1 MNRKSLFT
9 KPHPALLL
17 LMMLIALGGY
27 AQNHI
32 CFVVDSV
39 GYCNDTYSGL
49 NTAAVDLQNKVP
61 VDLLVFPDSVDGPA
75 RHSFIEGHIYR
86 WNVIAVAPYHA
97 KEALADN
104 ATVILPKNCA
114 GVYRFTDSKVGTII
128 FNDKLNS
135 IGEMAFERCYQLK
148 SLYIPASVTRIN
160 SRAFSQCSGI
170 EKVVWKPG
178 SRLASI
184 SDMAFANTNISEII
198 LPDNCKTIGAWAF
211 QVTPMC
217 KVVLPRYFEK
227 ISSSAFL
234 STADT
239 LHVYVQNCLASTK
252 TISAGSSSSSF
263 SARKKVIIHIPV
275 GTLRAFQQVPTW
287 ASYQLEEDEAMGCEH
302 LIDVTVQR
310 PDSGT
315 VDIAGAT
322 QLRPGLWTTND
333 GKDITIKCKPVDG
346 NEVFYCAVDGVD
358 VTDQFNS
365 NWELTIPAVD
375 HDIEVYIGFAR
386 VKTYVPLVLKQDV
399 DNNVTV
405 LVYNKEPLKLNFK
418 PDPGWWIHSI
428 TINGKDITKKLD
440 GYGDVTIRKVNGEII
455 VGSHGLN
462 ATNIGQEEDDDDNTP
477 FTAYIAFE
485 KQNDAINSVLD
496 DQGMKVY
503 GHKGGLRIMQASEG
517 SSINIYDTAGH
528 LLISTVSDGSA
539 LDFDLPSGIYIIT
552 GDGKTVKI
560 AI

>member
-39 GYCNDTYSGL
+39 GYCNDTFRGF
-49 NTAAVDLQNKVP
+49 NTAAVDLQFKTP
-61 VDLLVFPDSVDGPA
+61 VDELIFPDSVVGPTL
-75 RHSFIEGHIYR
+75 HGYVEGHNYKWR
-86 WNVIAVAPYHA
+86 VVSVMPYHA
-97 KEALADN
+97 TGALADN
-104 ATVILPKNCA
+104 ATVTLPQFCERVTNFKD
-114 GVYRFTDSKVGTII
+114 TKVGTIN
-128 FNDKLNS
+128 FNANLKT
-135 IGEMAFERCYQLK
+135 IGDMAFARCTMLK
-148 SLYIPASVTRIN
+148 SLYIPASVSNIN
-160 SRAFSQCSGI
+160 TSAFYECSGI
-170 EKVVWKPG
+170 EKVEWEAG
-178 SRLASI
+178 SQLTRISQLAFGNTSI
-184 SDMAFANTNISEII
+184 SEVT
-198 LPDNCKTIGAWAF
+198 LPDNCKTIDGWAF
-211 QVTPMC
+211 QVTPMR
-217 KVVLPRYFEK
+217 KVVLPRNFET
-227 ISSSAFL
+227 IYGNAFL

-239 LHVYVQNCLASTK
+239 LHVFVQNCLASTK
-252 TISAGSSSSSF
+252 TVYGGSSSSSF

-302 LIDVTVQR
+302 LIDVTIQR

-315 VDIAGAT
+315 VDIVGAT
-322 QLRPGLWTTND
+322 QLRPGLWTTSDRN
-333 GKDITIKCKPVDG
+333 DITIKCKPIAG
-346 NEVFYCAVDGVD
+346 NEVFYCTVDGVD

-365 NWELTIPAVD
+365 DWELTIPAVD

-405 LVYNKEPLKLNFK
+405 LVYNKEPLKLNFT

-462 ATNIGQEEDDDDNTP
+462 ATNIGQEEDDDNTP

>member
-39 GYCNDTYSGL
+39 GYCNDTFRGF
-49 NTAAVDLQNKVP
+49 NTAAVDLQFKTP
-61 VDLLVFPDSVDGPA
+61 VDELIFPDSVVGPTL
-75 RHSFIEGHIYR
+75 HGYVEGHNYKWR
-86 WNVIAVAPYHA
+86 VVSVMPYHA
-97 KEALADN
+97 TGALADN
-104 ATVILPKNCA
+104 ATVTLPQFCERVTNFKD
-114 GVYRFTDSKVGTII
+114 TKVGTIN
-128 FNDKLNS
+128 FNANLKT
-135 IGEMAFERCYQLK
+135 IGDMAFARCTMLK
-148 SLYIPASVTRIN
+148 SLYIPASVSNIN
-160 SRAFSQCSGI
+160 TSAFYECSGI
-170 EKVVWKPG
+170 EKVEWEAG
-178 SRLASI
+178 SQLTRISQLAFGNTSI
-184 SDMAFANTNISEII
+184 SEVT
-198 LPDNCKTIGAWAF
+198 LPDNCKTIDGWAF
-211 QVTPMC
+211 QVTPMR
-217 KVVLPRYFEK
+217 KVVLPRNFET
-227 ISSSAFL
+227 IYGNAFL

-252 TISAGSSSSSF
+252 TVYGGSSSSSF

-315 VDIAGAT
+315 VDIVGAT
-322 QLRPGLWTTND
+322 QLRPGLWTTSDRN
-333 GKDITIKCKPVDG
+333 DITIKCKPIAG
-346 NEVFYCAVDGVD
+346 NEVFYCTVDGVD

-365 NWELTIPAVD
+365 DWELTIPAVD

-405 LVYNKEPLKLNFK
+405 LVYNKEPLKLNFT

-462 ATNIGQEEDDDDNTP
+462 ATNIGQEEDDDNTP

-528 LLISTVSDGSA
+528 LLISTVSDGST

>member
-39 GYCNDTYSGL
+39 CYCNDTFRGF
-49 NTAAVDLQNKVP
+49 NTAAVDLQFKTP
-61 VDLLVFPDSVDGPA
+61 VDELIFPDSVVGPTL
-75 RHSFIEGHIYR
+75 HGYVEGHNYKWR
-86 WNVIAVAPYHA
+86 VVSVMPYHA
-97 KEALADN
+97 TGALADN
-104 ATVILPKNCA
+104 ATVTLPQFCERVTNFKD
-114 GVYRFTDSKVGTII
+114 TKVGTIN
-128 FNDKLNS
+128 FNANLKT
-135 IGEMAFERCYQLK
+135 IGDMAFARCTMLK
-148 SLYIPASVTRIN
+148 SLYIPASVSNIN
-160 SRAFSQCSGI
+160 TSAFYECSGI
-170 EKVVWKPG
+170 EKVEWEAG
-178 SRLASI
+178 SQLTRISQLAFGNTSI
-184 SDMAFANTNISEII
+184 SEVT
-198 LPDNCKTIGAWAF
+198 LPDNCKTIDGWAF
-211 QVTPMC
+211 QVTPMR
-217 KVVLPRYFEK
+217 KVVLPRNFET
-227 ISSSAFL
+227 IYGNAFL

-252 TISAGSSSSSF
+252 TVYGGSSSSSF

-315 VDIAGAT
+315 VDIVGAT
-322 QLRPGLWTTND
+322 QLRPGLWTTSDKN
-333 GKDITIKCKPVDG
+333 DITIKCKPIAG
-346 NEVFYCAVDGVD
+346 NEVFYCTVDGVD

-365 NWELTIPAVD
+365 DWELTIPAVD

-462 ATNIGQEEDDDDNTP
+462 ATNIGQEEDDDNTP

-528 LLISTVSDGSA
+528 LLISTVSDGST

>member
-39 GYCNDTYSGL
+39 GYCNDTFRGF
-49 NTAAVDLQNKVP
+49 NTAAVDLQFKTP
-61 VDLLVFPDSVDGPA
+61 VDELIFPDSVVGPTL
-75 RHSFIEGHIYR
+75 HGYVEGHNYKWR
-86 WNVIAVAPYHA
+86 VVSVMPYHA
-97 KEALADN
+97 TGALADN
-104 ATVILPKNCA
+104 ATVTLPQFCERVTNFKD
-114 GVYRFTDSKVGTII
+114 TKVGTIN
-128 FNDKLNS
+128 FNANLKT
-135 IGEMAFERCYQLK
+135 IGDMAFARCTMLK
-148 SLYIPASVTRIN
+148 SLYIPASVSNIN
-160 SRAFSQCSGI
+160 TSAFYECSGI
-170 EKVVWKPG
+170 EKVEWEAG
-178 SRLASI
+178 SQLTRISQLAFGNTSI
-184 SDMAFANTNISEII
+184 SEVT
-198 LPDNCKTIGAWAF
+198 LPDNCKTIDGWAF
-211 QVTPMC
+211 QVTPMR
-217 KVVLPRYFEK
+217 KVVLPRNFET
-227 ISSSAFL
+227 IYGNAFL

-239 LHVYVQNCLASTK
+239 LHVFVQNCLASTK
-252 TISAGSSSSSF
+252 TVYGGSSSSSF

-315 VDIAGAT
+315 VDIVGAT
-322 QLRPGLWTTND
+322 QLRPGLWTTSDRN
-333 GKDITIKCKPVDG
+333 DITIKCKPIAV
-346 NEVFYCAVDGVD
+346 NEVFYCTVDGVD

-365 NWELTIPAVD
+365 DWELTIPAVD

-462 ATNIGQEEDDDDNTP
+462 ATNIGQEEDDDNTP

-539 LDFDLPSGIYIIT
+539 MDFDLPSGIYIIT

>member
-17 LMMLIALGGY
+17 LMMLIALSGY

-39 GYCNDTYSGL
+39 GYCNDTFRGF
-49 NTAAVDLQNKVP
+49 NTAAVDLQFKTP
-61 VDLLVFPDSVDGPA
+61 VDELIFPDSVVGPTL
-75 RHSFIEGHIYR
+75 HGYVEGHNYKWR
-86 WNVIAVAPYHA
+86 VVSVMPYHA
-97 KEALADN
+97 TGALADN
-104 ATVILPKNCA
+104 ATVTLPQFCERVTNFKD
-114 GVYRFTDSKVGTII
+114 TKVGTIN
-128 FNDKLNS
+128 FNANLKT
-135 IGEMAFERCYQLK
+135 IGEMAFERCTQLK
-148 SLYIPASVTRIN
+148 SLRIPASVTHI
-160 SRAFSQCSGI
+160 SARAFSQCTGI
-170 EKVVWKPG
+170 ESVEWEDG
-178 SRLASI
+178 SQLTRI
-184 SDMAFANTNISEII
+184 SQMAFGNTNISQIW
-198 LPDNCKTIGAWAF
+198 LPDDCKIIDSWAF
-211 QVTPMC
+211 QVTPMRQ
-217 KVVLPRYFEK
+217 VVLPRNFEK
-227 ISSSAFL
+227 IYGSAFI

-239 LHVYVQNCLASTK
+239 LHVYAQNCLASTK
-252 TISAGSSSSSF
+252 TITAGNSTPSF

-315 VDIAGAT
+315 VDIINAT
-322 QLRPGLWTTND
+322 QLRAGQWTTDD
-333 GKDITIKCKPVDG
+333 GNSVTIKCNPIAG
-346 NEVFYCAVDGVD
+346 NEVFYCMIDGVD
-358 VTDQFNS
+358 MSDQFNS
-365 NWELTIPAVD
+365 DWELTIPAVG
-375 HDIEVYIGFAR
+375 HDMEVYIGFAH
-386 VKTYVPLVLKQDV
+386 VKTYVPLVLKQGAGND
-399 DNNVTV
+399 VTV
-405 LVYNKEPLKLNFK
+405 LVYNKEPLKLNFT

-462 ATNIGQEEDDDDNTP
+462 ATNIGQEEDDDNTP

-517 SSINIYDTAGH
+517 SIINIYDTAGH
-528 LLISTVSDGSA
+528 LLISTVSDGST

>member
-39 GYCNDTYSGL
+39 GYCNDTFRGF
-49 NTAAVDLQNKVP
+49 NTAAVDLQFKTP
-61 VDLLVFPDSVDGPA
+61 VDELIFPDSVVGPTL
-75 RHSFIEGHIYR
+75 HGYVEGHNYKWR
-86 WNVIAVAPYHA
+86 VVSVMPYHA
-97 KEALADN
+97 TGALADN
-104 ATVILPKNCA
+104 ATVTLPQFCESVTNFKD
-114 GVYRFTDSKVGTII
+114 TKVGTIN
-128 FNDKLNS
+128 FNANLKT
-135 IGEMAFERCYQLK
+135 IGDMAFARCTMLK
-148 SLYIPASVTRIN
+148 SLYIPASVSNIN
-160 SRAFSQCSGI
+160 TSAFYECSGI
-170 EKVVWKPG
+170 EKVEWEAG
-178 SRLASI
+178 SQLTRISQLAFGNTSI
-184 SDMAFANTNISEII
+184 SEVT
-198 LPDNCKTIGAWAF
+198 LPDNCKTIDGWAF
-211 QVTPMC
+211 QVTPMR
-217 KVVLPRYFEK
+217 KVVLPRNFET
-227 ISSSAFL
+227 IYGNAFL

-252 TISAGSSSSSF
+252 TVYGGSSSSSF

-315 VDIAGAT
+315 VDIVGAT
-322 QLRPGLWTTND
+322 QLRPGLWTTSD
-333 GKDITIKCKPVDG
+333 GKDITIKCKPIAG
-346 NEVFYCAVDGVD
+346 NELFYCTVDGVD

-462 ATNIGQEEDDDDNTP
+462 ATNIGQEEDDDNTP

>member
-39 GYCNDTYSGL
+39 GYCNDTFRGF
-49 NTAAVDLQNKVP
+49 NTAAVDLQFKTP
-61 VDLLVFPDSVDGPA
+61 VDELIFPDSVVGPTL
-75 RHSFIEGHIYR
+75 HGYVEGHNYKWR
-86 WNVIAVAPYHA
+86 VVSVMPYHA
-97 KEALADN
+97 TGALADN
-104 ATVILPKNCA
+104 ATVTLPQFCERVTNFKD
-114 GVYRFTDSKVGTII
+114 TKVGTIN
-128 FNDKLNS
+128 FNANLKT
-135 IGEMAFERCYQLK
+135 IGDMAFARCTMLK
-148 SLYIPASVTRIN
+148 SLYIPASVSNIN
-160 SRAFSQCSGI
+160 TSAFYECSGI
-170 EKVVWKPG
+170 EKVEWEAG
-178 SRLASI
+178 SQLTRISQLAFGNTSI
-184 SDMAFANTNISEII
+184 SEVT
-198 LPDNCKTIGAWAF
+198 LPDNCKTIDGWAF
-211 QVTPMC
+211 QVTPMR
-217 KVVLPRYFEK
+217 KVVLPRNFET
-227 ISSSAFL
+227 IYGNAFL

-252 TISAGSSSSSF
+252 TVYGGSSSSSF

-315 VDIAGAT
+315 VDIVGAT
-322 QLRPGLWTTND
+322 QLRPGLWTTSDRN
-333 GKDITIKCKPVDG
+333 DITIKCKPIAG
-346 NEVFYCAVDGVD
+346 NEVFYCTVDGVD

-365 NWELTIPAVD
+365 DWELTIPAVD

-462 ATNIGQEEDDDDNTP
+462 ATNIGQEEDDDNTP

>member
-39 GYCNDTYSGL
+39 GYCNDTFRGF
-49 NTAAVDLQNKVP
+49 NTAAVDLQFKTP
-61 VDLLVFPDSVDGPA
+61 VDELVFPDSVVGPTL
-75 RHSFIEGHIYR
+75 HGYVEGHNYKWR
-86 WNVIAVAPYHA
+86 VVSVMPYHA
-97 KEALADN
+97 TGALADN
-104 ATVILPKNCA
+104 ATVTLPQFCERVTNFKD
-114 GVYRFTDSKVGTII
+114 TKVGTIN
-128 FNDKLNS
+128 FNANLKT
-135 IGEMAFERCYQLK
+135 IGDMAFARCTMLK
-148 SLYIPASVTRIN
+148 SLYIPASVSNIN
-160 SRAFSQCSGI
+160 TSAFYECSGI
-170 EKVVWKPG
+170 EKVEWETG
-178 SRLASI
+178 SQLTRISQLAFGNTSI
-184 SDMAFANTNISEII
+184 SEVT
-198 LPDNCKTIGAWAF
+198 LPDNCKTIDGWAF
-211 QVTPMC
+211 QVTPMR
-217 KVVLPRYFEK
+217 KVVLPRNFET
-227 ISSSAFL
+227 IYGNAFL

-239 LHVYVQNCLASTK
+239 LHVFVQNCLASTK
-252 TISAGSSSSSF
+252 TVYGGSSSSSF

-315 VDIAGAT
+315 VDIVGAT
-322 QLRPGLWTTND
+322 QLRPGLWTTSDRN
-333 GKDITIKCKPVDG
+333 DITIKCKPIAG
-346 NEVFYCAVDGVD
+346 NEVFYCTVDGVD

-365 NWELTIPAVD
+365 DWELTIPAVD

-386 VKTYVPLVLKQDV
+386 VKTYVPLVFKQDV

-462 ATNIGQEEDDDDNTP
+462 ATNIGQEEDDDNTP

-539 LDFDLPSGIYIIT
+539 MDFDLPSGIYIIT

>member
-39 GYCNDTYSGL
+39 GYCNDTFRGF
-49 NTAAVDLQNKVP
+49 NTAAVDLQFKTP
-61 VDLLVFPDSVDGPA
+61 VDELIFPDSVVGPTL
-75 RHSFIEGHIYR
+75 HGYVEGHNYKWR
-86 WNVIAVAPYHA
+86 VVSVMPYHA
-97 KEALADN
+97 TRALADN
-104 ATVILPKNCA
+104 ATVTLPQFCERVTNFKD
-114 GVYRFTDSKVGTII
+114 TKVGTIN
-128 FNDKLNS
+128 FNANLKT
-135 IGEMAFERCYQLK
+135 IGDMAFARCTMLK
-148 SLYIPASVTRIN
+148 SLYIPASVSNIN
-160 SRAFSQCSGI
+160 TSAFYECSGI
-170 EKVVWKPG
+170 EKVEWEAG
-178 SRLASI
+178 SQLTRISQLAFGNTSI
-184 SDMAFANTNISEII
+184 SEVT
-198 LPDNCKTIGAWAF
+198 LPDNCKTIDGWAF
-211 QVTPMC
+211 QVTPMR
-217 KVVLPRYFEK
+217 KVVLPRNFET
-227 ISSSAFL
+227 IYGNAFL

-239 LHVYVQNCLASTK
+239 LHVFVQNCLASTK
-252 TISAGSSSSSF
+252 TVYGGSSSSSF

-275 GTLRAFQQVPTW
+275 GTIRAFQQVPTW

-302 LIDVTVQR
+302 LIDVTIQR

-315 VDIAGAT
+315 VDIVGAT
-322 QLRPGLWTTND
+322 QLRPGLWTTSDRN
-333 GKDITIKCKPVDG
+333 DITIKCKPIAG
-346 NEVFYCAVDGVD
+346 NEVFYCTVDGVD

-462 ATNIGQEEDDDDNTP
+462 ATNIGQEEDDDNTP

>member
-1 MNRKSLFT
+1 MKKIPFLSS
-9 KPHPALLL
+9 PHPATWL
-17 LMMLIALGGY
+17 LMLLMGLCCH

-39 GYCNDTYSGL
+39 GYCNDTFRGF
-49 NTAAVDLQNKVP
+49 NTAAVDLQFKTP
-61 VDLLVFPDSVDGPA
+61 VDELIFPDSVVGPTL
-75 RHSFIEGHIYR
+75 HGYVEGHNYKWR
-86 WNVIAVAPYHA
+86 VVSVMPYHA
-97 KEALADN
+97 TGALADN
-104 ATVILPKNCA
+104 ATVTLPQFCERVTNFKD
-114 GVYRFTDSKVGTII
+114 TKVGTIN
-128 FNDKLNS
+128 FNANLKT
-135 IGEMAFERCYQLK
+135 IGDMAFARCTMLK
-148 SLYIPASVTRIN
+148 SLYIPASVSNIN
-160 SRAFSQCSGI
+160 TSAFYECSGI
-170 EKVVWKPG
+170 EKVEWEAG
-178 SRLASI
+178 SQLTRISQLAFGNTSI
-184 SDMAFANTNISEII
+184 SEVT
-198 LPDNCKTIGAWAF
+198 LPDNCKTIDGWAF
-211 QVTPMC
+211 QVTPMR
-217 KVVLPRYFEK
+217 KVVLPRNFET
-227 ISSSAFL
+227 IYGNAFL

-252 TISAGSSSSSF
+252 TVYGGSSTSSF

-302 LIDVTVQR
+302 LIDVTIQR

-315 VDIAGAT
+315 VDIVGAT
-322 QLRPGLWTTND
+322 QLRPGLWTTSDRN
-333 GKDITIKCKPVDG
+333 DITIKCKPIAG
-346 NEVFYCAVDGVD
+346 NEVFYCTVDGVD

-365 NWELTIPAVD
+365 DWELTIPAVD

-462 ATNIGQEEDDDDNTP
+462 ATNIGQEEDDDNTP

-539 LDFDLPSGIYIIT
+539 MDFDLPSGIYIIT

>member
-39 GYCNDTYSGL
+39 GYCNDTFRGF
-49 NTAAVDLQNKVP
+49 NTAAVDLQFKTP
-61 VDLLVFPDSVDGPA
+61 VDELIFPDSVVGPTL
-75 RHSFIEGHIYR
+75 HGYVEGHNYKWR
-86 WNVIAVAPYHA
+86 VVSVMPYHA
-97 KEALADN
+97 TGALADN
-104 ATVILPKNCA
+104 ATVTLPQFCERVTNFKD
-114 GVYRFTDSKVGTII
+114 TKVGTIN
-128 FNDKLNS
+128 FNANLKT
-135 IGEMAFERCYQLK
+135 IGDMAFARCTMLK
-148 SLYIPASVTRIN
+148 SLYIPASVSNIN
-160 SRAFSQCSGI
+160 TSAFYECSGI
-170 EKVVWKPG
+170 EKVEWEAG
-178 SRLASI
+178 SQLTRISQLAFGNTSI
-184 SDMAFANTNISEII
+184 SEVT
-198 LPDNCKTIGAWAF
+198 LPDNCKTIDGWAF
-211 QVTPMC
+211 QVTPMR
-217 KVVLPRYFEK
+217 KVVLPRNFET
-227 ISSSAFL
+227 IYGNAFL

-239 LHVYVQNCLASTK
+239 LHVFVQNCLASTK
-252 TISAGSSSSSF
+252 TVYGGSSSSSF

-302 LIDVTVQR
+302 LIEVTVQR

-315 VDIAGAT
+315 VDIVGAT
-322 QLRPGLWTTND
+322 QLRPCLWTTSDRN
-333 GKDITIKCKPVDG
+333 DITIKCKPIAV
-346 NEVFYCAVDGVD
+346 NEVFYCTVDGVD

-365 NWELTIPAVD
+365 DWELTIPAVD

-462 ATNIGQEEDDDDNTP
+462 ATNIGQEEDDDNTP

-539 LDFDLPSGIYIIT
+539 MDFDLPSGIYIIT

>member
-39 GYCNDTYSGL
+39 GYCNDTFRGF
-49 NTAAVDLQNKVP
+49 NTAAVDLQFKTP
-61 VDLLVFPDSVDGPA
+61 VDELIFPDSVVGPTL
-75 RHSFIEGHIYR
+75 HGYVEGHNYKWR
-86 WNVIAVAPYHA
+86 VVSVMPYHA
-97 KEALADN
+97 TGALADN
-104 ATVILPKNCA
+104 ATVTLPQFCERVTNFKD
-114 GVYRFTDSKVGTII
+114 TKVGTIN
-128 FNDKLNS
+128 FNANLKT
-135 IGEMAFERCYQLK
+135 IGDMAFARCTMLK
-148 SLYIPASVTRIN
+148 SLYIPASVSNIN
-160 SRAFSQCSGI
+160 TSAFYECSGI
-170 EKVVWKPG
+170 EKVEWEAG
-178 SRLASI
+178 SQLTRISQLAFGNTSI
-184 SDMAFANTNISEII
+184 SEVT
-198 LPDNCKTIGAWAF
+198 LPDNCKTIDGWAF
-211 QVTPMC
+211 QVTPMR
-217 KVVLPRYFEK
+217 KVVLPRNFET
-227 ISSSAFL
+227 IYGNAFL

-252 TISAGSSSSSF
+252 TVYGGSSTSSF

-315 VDIAGAT
+315 VDIVGAT
-322 QLRPGLWTTND
+322 QLRPGLWTTSDRN
-333 GKDITIKCKPVDG
+333 DITIKCKPIAG
-346 NEVFYCAVDGVD
+346 NEVFYCTVDGVD

-365 NWELTIPAVD
+365 DWELTIPAVD

-462 ATNIGQEEDDDDNTP
+462 ATNIGQEEDDDNTP

>member
-39 GYCNDTYSGL
+39 GYCNDTFRGF
-49 NTAAVDLQNKVP
+49 NTAAVDLQFKTP
-61 VDLLVFPDSVDGPA
+61 VDELIFPDSVVGPTL
-75 RHSFIEGHIYR
+75 HGYVEGHNYKWR
-86 WNVIAVAPYHA
+86 VVSVMPYHA
-97 KEALADN
+97 TGALADN
-104 ATVILPKNCA
+104 ATVTLPQFCERVTNFKD
-114 GVYRFTDSKVGTII
+114 TKVGTIN
-128 FNDKLNS
+128 FNANLKT
-135 IGEMAFERCYQLK
+135 IGDMAFARCTMLK
-148 SLYIPASVTRIN
+148 SLYIPASVSNIN
-160 SRAFSQCSGI
+160 TSAFYECSGI
-170 EKVVWKPG
+170 EKVEWEAG
-178 SRLASI
+178 SQLTRISQLAFGNTSI
-184 SDMAFANTNISEII
+184 SEVT
-198 LPDNCKTIGAWAF
+198 LPDNCKTIDGWAF
-211 QVTPMC
+211 QVTPMR
-217 KVVLPRYFEK
+217 KVVLPRNFET
-227 ISSSAFL
+227 IYGNAFL

-252 TISAGSSSSSF
+252 TVYGGSSSSSF

-315 VDIAGAT
+315 VDIVGAT
-322 QLRPGLWTTND
+322 QLRPGLWTTSDRN
-333 GKDITIKCKPVDG
+333 DITIKCKPIAG
-346 NEVFYCAVDGVD
+346 NEVFYCTVDGVD

-365 NWELTIPAVD
+365 DWELTIPAVD

-405 LVYNKEPLKLNFK
+405 LVYNKEPLKLNFT

-462 ATNIGQEEDDDDNTP
+462 ATNIGQEEDDDNTP

-539 LDFDLPSGIYIIT
+539 MDFDLPSGIYIIT

>member
-39 GYCNDTYSGL
+39 GYCNDTFRGF
-49 NTAAVDLQNKVP
+49 NTAAVDLQFKTP
-61 VDLLVFPDSVDGPA
+61 VDELIFPDSVVGPTL
-75 RHSFIEGHIYR
+75 HGYVEGHNYKWR
-86 WNVIAVAPYHA
+86 VVSVMPYHA
-97 KEALADN
+97 TGALADN
-104 ATVILPKNCA
+104 ATVTLPQFCERVTNFKD
-114 GVYRFTDSKVGTII
+114 TKVGTIN
-128 FNDKLNS
+128 FNANLKT
-135 IGEMAFERCYQLK
+135 IGDMAFARCTMLK
-148 SLYIPASVTRIN
+148 SLYIPASVSNIN
-160 SRAFSQCSGI
+160 TSAFYECSGI
-170 EKVVWKPG
+170 EKVEWEAG
-178 SRLASI
+178 SQLTRISQLAFGNTSI
-184 SDMAFANTNISEII
+184 SEVT
-198 LPDNCKTIGAWAF
+198 LPDNCKTIDGWAF
-211 QVTPMC
+211 QVTPMR
-217 KVVLPRYFEK
+217 KVVLPRNFET
-227 ISSSAFL
+227 IYGNAFL

-239 LHVYVQNCLASTK
+239 LHVFVQNCLASTK
-252 TISAGSSSSSF
+252 TVYGGSSSSSF

-315 VDIAGAT
+315 VDIVGAT
-322 QLRPGLWTTND
+322 QLRPGLWTTSDRN
-333 GKDITIKCKPVDG
+333 DITIKCKPIAG
-346 NEVFYCAVDGVD
+346 NEVFYCTVDGVD

-365 NWELTIPAVD
+365 DWELTIPAVD

-405 LVYNKEPLKLNFK
+405 LVYNKEPLKLNFT

-462 ATNIGQEEDDDDNTP
+462 ATNIGQEEDDDNTP

-528 LLISTVSDGSA
+528 LLISTVSDGST
-539 LDFDLPSGIYIIT
+539 LDYDLPSGIYIIT

>member
-39 GYCNDTYSGL
+39 GYCNDTFRGF
-49 NTAAVDLQNKVP
+49 NTAAVDLQFKTP
-61 VDLLVFPDSVDGPA
+61 VDELIFPDSVVGPTL
-75 RHSFIEGHIYR
+75 HGYVEGHNYKWR
-86 WNVIAVAPYHA
+86 VVSVMPYHA
-97 KEALADN
+97 TGALADN
-104 ATVILPKNCA
+104 ATVTLPQFCERVTNFKD
-114 GVYRFTDSKVGTII
+114 TKVGTIN
-128 FNDKLNS
+128 FNANLKT
-135 IGEMAFERCYQLK
+135 IGDMAFARCTMLK
-148 SLYIPASVTRIN
+148 SLYIPASVSNIN
-160 SRAFSQCSGI
+160 TSAFYECSGI
-170 EKVVWKPG
+170 EKVEWEAG
-178 SRLASI
+178 SQLTRISQLAFGNTSI
-184 SDMAFANTNISEII
+184 SEVT
-198 LPDNCKTIGAWAF
+198 LPDNCKTIDGWAF
-211 QVTPMC
+211 QVTPMR
-217 KVVLPRYFEK
+217 KVVLPRNFET
-227 ISSSAFL
+227 IYGNAFL

-239 LHVYVQNCLASTK
+239 LHVFVQNCLASTK
-252 TISAGSSSSSF
+252 TVYGGSSSSSF

-315 VDIAGAT
+315 VDIINAT
-322 QLRPGLWTTND
+322 QLRAGQWTTDD
-333 GKDITIKCKPVDG
+333 GNSVTIKCNPIAG
-346 NEVFYCAVDGVD
+346 NEVFYCTVDGVD

-365 NWELTIPAVD
+365 DWELTIPAVD

-405 LVYNKEPLKLNFK
+405 LVYNKEPLKLNFT

-462 ATNIGQEEDDDDNTP
+462 ATNIGQEEDDDNTP